1 MYFTL
6 RTTVQIDVLII
17 IINPI
22 CTNRN
27 DKHTK
32 TFSGLSVA
40 VITNFFVLFVCFLF
54 PDMVSSCSTGRF
66 GAGLLTR
73 LGSNLE
79 ICLPLPSEHWD

>member
-1 MYFTL
+1 MCFTL

-40 VITNFFVLFVCFLF
+40 VITNFFVLFVLFFYFQTWFLHVALA
-54 PDMVSSCSTGRF
+54 DLK
-66 GAGLLTR
+66 LL
-73 LGSNLE
+73 
-79 ICLPLPSEHWD
+79 C